1 MVGTVYPLADFG
13 VKICTILVI
22 TLLSWVSYRSTRSGG
37 NLNVFFTVAKLG
49 AIIILVGGFVF
60 GEAGSF
66 KNIVT
71 ASTTIHPEGAVLLL
85 AFVAALNGS
94 LQAYDGAQNMLY
106 ITGEIKDPGRNIPLS
121 LIWGILISMF
131 VYLLVNIGLM
141 FVLGMDG
148 IASSQM
154 VASDAAMLS
163 LGSIGAGMVAFF
175 ICISVLGT
183 VSSGVLTAPRL
194 TFAMS
199 ADKHFFLS
207 SGNLHP
213 VFKTPANAILLHLF
227 VMILFVLSG
236 SFYMLMDMAIFITW
250 IFNLFFIAGLFILRK
265 RMPDAQRPYKI
276 WFYPW
281 LPLLVFIGNALFLI
295 LVVVKDVSNYLDGK
309 AELMNSVAAI
319 VLTAMGIPI
328 YFWFKWKYK

>member
-1 MVGTVYPLADFG
+1 
-13 VKICTILVI
+13 
-22 TLLSWVSYRSTRSGG
+22 
-37 NLNVFFTVAKLG
+37 
-49 AIIILVGGFVF
+49 
-60 GEAGSF
+60 
-66 KNIVT
+66 
-71 ASTTIHPEGAVLLL
+71 
-85 AFVAALNGS
+85 
-94 LQAYDGAQNMLY
+94 MLY